1 MLPLSII
8 CIFAAYLSFLMK
20 SKFIIP
26 PIPAVLSAIVS
37 VQCGAA
43 IAKGLFPEI
52 GAAATA
58 SLRIGLSAII
68 LLVAFRPKLS
78 ELNAKQWKYVILY
91 GLSLGAMNMIF
102 YFAIERIPIG
112 LGVTLEFVGP
122 LVVAIFSSK
131 KAVDFIWV
139 ILAAA
144 GIALIAPWT
153 DKGLDLIG
161 VLLALLAGAFWAA
174 YILLGGRISKIMKG
188 GEAVAVGM
196 LFATILILPFGFAG
210 GGLNHLNPKLLALGA
225 ALALLSS
232 AIPFT
237 LEITAL
243 KQLPPR
249 TFSILMSLEPAM
261 ASLAAFVFLQEYLT
275 VVECAAVACVVIA
288 TAGSSLT
295 AKKTLEI

>member
-1 MLPLSII
+1 
-8 CIFAAYLSFLMK
+8 MK

-26 PIPAVLSAIVS
+26 PIPAVLLAIVS

-68 LLVAFRPKLS
+68 LLLTFRPKLS

-91 GLSLGAMNMIF
+91 GLSLGAMNMVF

-122 LVVAIFSSK
+122 LVLAIFSSK

-139 ILAAA
+139 ILAAV

-288 TAGSSLT
+288 SAGSSLT
-295 AKKTLEI
+295 AKKKAKI

>member
-1 MLPLSII
+1 MQSKIKISPVPAVLLSII
-8 CIFAAYLSFLMK
+8 
-20 SKFIIP
+20 
-26 PIPAVLSAIVS
+26 S

-43 IAKGLFPEI
+43 IAKSLFPEI

-68 LLVAFRPKLS
+68 LLVAFRPNL
-78 ELNAKQWKYVILY
+78 LALQAKQWKYVILY
-91 GLSLGAMNMIF
+91 GLSLGAMNMVF

-122 LVVAIFSSK
+122 LILAIFSSK
-131 KAVDFIWV
+131 KALDFIW
-139 ILAAA
+139 ILLAAV

-153 DKGLDLIG
+153 SNGLDLLG
-161 VLLALLAGAFWAA
+161 VLLALLAGGFWAA
-174 YILLGGRISKIMKG
+174 YIILGGRISKIMKG

-196 LFATILILPFGFAG
+196 LFASILILPFGIFG
-210 GGLNHLNPKLLALGA
+210 GGLNNLNPKLLGLGA

-237 LEITAL
+237 LEINAL
-243 KQLPPR
+243 KQLPAR

-261 ASLAAFVFLQEYLT
+261 AALAAYLFLKERLSIT
-275 VVECAAVACVVIA
+275 ECIAVACVVIA
-288 TAGSSLT
+288 SAGSSYT
-295 AKKTLEI
+295 SSKAKS

>member
-1 MLPLSII
+1 
-8 CIFAAYLSFLMK
+8 MK
-20 SKFIIP
+20 SRINIP
-26 PIPAVLSAIVS
+26 PIPAVLLSIIS

-68 LLVAFRPKLS
+68 LLLAFRPNLFK
-78 ELNAKQWKYVILY
+78 LNAKQWKYVSLY
-91 GLSLGAMNMIF
+91 GISLGAMNMVF
-102 YFAIERIPIG
+102 YMAIERIPIG

-122 LVVAIFSSK
+122 LVLAIFSSK
-131 KAVDFIWV
+131 RAIDFIWV
-139 ILAAA
+139 VLAAT

-153 DKGLDLIG
+153 SNGLNVTG
-161 VLLALLAGAFWAA
+161 VLLALLAGGFWAA
-174 YILLGGRISKIMKG
+174 YIILGGRISKIMKG

-196 LFATILILPFGFAG
+196 LFATILILPFGFSG
-210 GGLNHLNPKLLALGA
+210 GGLSNLNPKLLGLGA

-237 LEITAL
+237 LEIKAL
-243 KQLPPR
+243 KQLPAR

-261 ASLAAFVFLQEYLT
+261 ASLAAFVFLQEYLSFT
-275 VVECAAVACVVIA
+275 ECIAVACVVIA
-288 TAGSSLT
+288 SAGSSLT
-295 AKKTLEI
+295 ARRAKL

>member
-1 MLPLSII
+1 
-8 CIFAAYLSFLMK
+8 
-20 SKFIIP
+20 
-26 PIPAVLSAIVS
+26 
-37 VQCGAA
+37 
-43 IAKGLFPEI
+43 
-52 GAAATA
+52 
-58 SLRIGLSAII
+58 
-68 LLVAFRPKLS
+68 
-78 ELNAKQWKYVILY
+78 
-91 GLSLGAMNMIF
+91 
-102 YFAIERIPIG
+102 
-112 LGVTLEFVGP
+112 
-122 LVVAIFSSK
+122 
-131 KAVDFIWV
+131 
-139 ILAAA
+139 
-144 GIALIAPWT
+144 
-153 DKGLDLIG
+153 
-161 VLLALLAGAFWAA
+161 A

-196 LFATILILPFGFAG
+196 LFATILIPPFGFAG

-288 TAGSSLT
+288 SAGSSLT
-295 AKKTLEI
+295 TKKTTEI

>member
-1 MLPLSII
+1 
-8 CIFAAYLSFLMK
+8 MK

-26 PIPAVLSAIVS
+26 PIPAVLLAIIS

-91 GLSLGAMNMIF
+91 GLSLGAMNMVF

-122 LVVAIFSSK
+122 LVLAIFSSK

-139 ILAAA
+139 ILAAV

-288 TAGSSLT
+288 SAGSSLT
-295 AKKTLEI
+295 AKKTAKI

>member
-1 MLPLSII
+1 
-8 CIFAAYLSFLMK
+8 MK
-20 SKFIIP
+20 SKFSIP
-26 PIPAVLSAIVS
+26 PIPAVLLSIIS

-68 LLVAFRPKLS
+68 LLIAFRPNLGK
-78 ELNAKQWKYVILY
+78 LNAKQWKYVTLY
-91 GLSLGAMNMIF
+91 GLSLGAMNMVF
-102 YFAIERIPIG
+102 YMAIERIPIG

-122 LVVAIFSSK
+122 LVLAIFSSK
-131 KAVDFIWV
+131 KAIDFIWV
-139 ILAAA
+139 VLAAI

-153 DKGLDLIG
+153 SNGLNLTG
-161 VLLALLAGAFWAA
+161 VLLALLAGGFWAA
-174 YILLGGRISKIMKG
+174 YIILGGRISKIMKG

-196 LFATILILPFGFAG
+196 LFATILILPFGIFS
-210 GGLNHLNPKLLALGA
+210 GGLTHLSPKLLGLGA

-237 LEITAL
+237 LEINAL
-243 KQLPPR
+243 KQLPAR

-261 ASLAAFVFLQEYLT
+261 ASLAAFVFLQEYLSIT
-275 VVECAAVACVVIA
+275 ECIAVACVVIA
-288 TAGSSLT
+288 SAGSSFT
-295 AKKTLEI
+295 ARKAKA

>member
-1 MLPLSII
+1 
-8 CIFAAYLSFLMK
+8 MK

-26 PIPAVLSAIVS
+26 PIPAVLLAIIS

-68 LLVAFRPKLS
+68 LLVAFRPKMS

-91 GLSLGAMNMIF
+91 GLSLGAMNMVF

-122 LVVAIFSSK
+122 LVLAIFSSK

-139 ILAAA
+139 ILAAV

-288 TAGSSLT
+288 SAGSSLT
-295 AKKTLEI
+295 VKKTTEI

>member
-1 MLPLSII
+1 MQSKIKISPVPAVLLSII
-8 CIFAAYLSFLMK
+8 
-20 SKFIIP
+20 
-26 PIPAVLSAIVS
+26 S

-43 IAKGLFPEI
+43 IAKSLFPEI

-68 LLVAFRPKLS
+68 LLVAFRPNL
-78 ELNAKQWKYVILY
+78 LALQAKQWKYVILY
-91 GLSLGAMNMIF
+91 GLSLGAMNMVF

-122 LVVAIFSSK
+122 LILAIFSSK
-131 KAVDFIWV
+131 KALDFIW
-139 ILAAA
+139 ILLAAV

-153 DKGLDLIG
+153 SNGLDLLG
-161 VLLALLAGAFWAA
+161 VLLALLAGGFWAA
-174 YILLGGRISKIMKG
+174 YIILGGRISKIMKG

-196 LFATILILPFGFAG
+196 LFASILILPFGIFG
-210 GGLNHLNPKLLALGA
+210 GGLNNLNPKLLGLGA

-237 LEITAL
+237 LEINAL
-243 KQLPPR
+243 KQLPAR

-261 ASLAAFVFLQEYLT
+261 AALAAYLFLKERLSIT
-275 VVECAAVACVVIA
+275 ECIAVACVVIA
-288 TAGSSLT
+288 SAGSSYT
-295 AKKTLEI
+295 SRKAKS

>member
-1 MLPLSII
+1 
-8 CIFAAYLSFLMK
+8 MK

>member
-1 MLPLSII
+1 
-8 CIFAAYLSFLMK
+8 
-20 SKFIIP
+20 
-26 PIPAVLSAIVS
+26 
-37 VQCGAA
+37 
-43 IAKGLFPEI
+43 
-52 GAAATA
+52 
-58 SLRIGLSAII
+58 
-68 LLVAFRPKLS
+68 LS

-91 GLSLGAMNMIF
+91 GLSLGAMNMVF

-122 LVVAIFSSK
+122 LVLAIFSSK

-139 ILAAA
+139 ILAAV

-174 YILLGGRISKIMKG
+174 YILLGGRISKLMKG

-288 TAGSSLT
+288 SAGSSLT
-295 AKKTLEI
+295 AKKTAKI

>member
-1 MLPLSII
+1 
-8 CIFAAYLSFLMK
+8 MK
-20 SKFIIP
+20 SKFSIP
-26 PIPAVLSAIVS
+26 PIPAVLLSIIS

-68 LLVAFRPKLS
+68 LLVAFRPNLS
-78 ELNAKQWKYVILY
+78 KLNAKQWKYVTLY

-102 YFAIERIPIG
+102 YMAIERIPIG

-122 LVVAIFSSK
+122 LVLAIFSSK
-131 KAVDFIWV
+131 KAIDFIWV
-139 ILAAA
+139 VLAAI

-153 DKGLDLIG
+153 SNGLNLTG
-161 VLLALLAGAFWAA
+161 VLLALLAGGFWAA
-174 YILLGGRISKIMKG
+174 YIILGGRISKIMKG

-196 LFATILILPFGFAG
+196 LFATILILPFGIFS
-210 GGLNHLNPKLLALGA
+210 GGLNQLSPKLLGLGA

-237 LEITAL
+237 LEINAL
-243 KQLPPR
+243 KQLPAR

-261 ASLAAFVFLQEYLT
+261 ASLAAFVFLQEYLSII
-275 VVECAAVACVVIA
+275 ECVAVACVVIA
-288 TAGSSLT
+288 SAGSSFT
-295 AKKTLEI
+295 ARKAKI

>member
-1 MLPLSII
+1 
-8 CIFAAYLSFLMK
+8 MK
-20 SKFIIP
+20 SNFIIP
-26 PIPAVLSAIVS
+26 PIPAVLLAIIS

-68 LLVAFRPKLS
+68 LLIAFRPKLS
-78 ELNAKQWKYVILY
+78 QLNAKQWKYVILY
-91 GLSLGAMNMIF
+91 GLSLGAMNMVF
-102 YFAIERIPIG
+102 YMAIERIPIG

-122 LVVAIFSSK
+122 LVLAIFSSK
-131 KAVDFIWV
+131 KAIDFIWV
-139 ILAAA
+139 ILAAV

-153 DKGLDLIG
+153 SKGLDLFG

-210 GGLNHLNPKLLALGA
+210 GGFSHLNPKLLALGA

-275 VVECAAVACVVIA
+275 LVECAAVACVVIA
-288 TAGSSLT
+288 SAGSSLT
-295 AKKTLEI
+295 AKKAAKV

>member
-1 MLPLSII
+1 
-8 CIFAAYLSFLMK
+8 MK
-20 SKFIIP
+20 SKFNIP
-26 PIPAVLSAIVS
+26 PIPAVLLSIIS

-68 LLVAFRPKLS
+68 LLVAFRPNLRQ
-78 ELNAKQWKYVILY
+78 LNAKQWKYVILY

-102 YFAIERIPIG
+102 YMAIERISVG

-122 LVVAIFSSK
+122 LLLAIFSSK
-131 KAVDFIWV
+131 KAIDFIWV
-139 ILAAA
+139 ILAAI

-153 DKGLDLIG
+153 SNGINLTG

-174 YILLGGRISKIMKG
+174 YIILGGRISKIMKG

-196 LFATILILPFGFAG
+196 LFATILILPFGIFSG
-210 GGLNHLNPKLLALGA
+210 GMQSLSPKLLGLGA

-237 LEITAL
+237 LEINAL
-243 KQLPPR
+243 KQLPAK

-261 ASLAAFVFLQEYLT
+261 ASLAAFVFLKEYLT
-275 VVECAAVACVVIA
+275 LTECIAVACVVIA
-288 TAGSSLT
+288 SAGSALT
-295 AKKTLEI
+295 AKRVKH

>member
-1 MLPLSII
+1 
-8 CIFAAYLSFLMK
+8 MK

-26 PIPAVLSAIVS
+26 PIPAVLLAIIS

-91 GLSLGAMNMIF
+91 GLSLGAMNMVF

-122 LVVAIFSSK
+122 LVLAIFSSK

-139 ILAAA
+139 ILAAV

-210 GGLNHLNPKLLALGA
+210 GGLNHVNPKLLALGA

-288 TAGSSLT
+288 SAGSSLT
-295 AKKTLEI
+295 AKKTAEI